1 MDNKRPAPRGLSK
14 SISSV
19 PNQKSKF
26 NRRDILRAAAASM
39 AIPAIVKSTT
49 AFAKDTLA
57 GSGQVVAFSY
67 GGLFTQGIRKYVY
80 DPFTE
85 ATGIK
90 VVDVIADVSDPQV
103 KAMNQAGRVD
113 WDTAF
118 LQAAVFPPMDDAD
131 MFVPIDYSWW
141 DAESLEGTP
150 KSVRLKTAVPVFS
163 SAQLLAYDKRVFG
176 DHGPVSWADFWNVE
190 AFRGPRGLT
199 GLPATARVNIVI
211 ALQADGVAKSD
222 IWPLTDDKIDRALK
236 KLDQLKPHVS
246 KWWTAGSE
254 PNQLLINR
262 EVVTTSC
269 FDGRTISSIRQG
281 APVQIAWD
289 GAFVSYTYGVVL
301 KGGPN
306 TENAQKLI
314 AFLNRAQIA
323 AGFTVG
329 TGYPGPNTNQL
340 KHLPPDLAPLL
351 SINPENNSKMVRE
364 DPAWLV
370 ARRSDGKTNLE
381 HIGERWLAWRMQ

>member
-1 MDNKRPAPRGLSK
+1 MGNKRSPSHGQSK
-14 SISSV
+14 SRDLAL
-19 PNQKSKF
+19 NEKSKL

-39 AIPAIVKSTT
+39 AVPVIARSTT
-49 AFAKDTLA
+49 AFAKDKLA

-90 VVDVIADVSDPQV
+90 VIDVIADVSDPQV
-103 KAMNQAGRVD
+103 KAMNQAGRLD

-131 MFVPIDYSWW
+131 MFVPIDYSLW
-141 DAESLEGTP
+141 DSESLEGTP
-150 KSVRLKTAVPVFS
+150 KSVRLKTAVPVFA
-163 SAQLLAYDKRVFG
+163 SAQLLVSDKRAFA
-176 DHGPVSWADFWNVE
+176 DHGPKNWADFWNVK
-190 AFRGPRGLT
+190 AFPGPRGLT
-199 GLPATARVNIVI
+199 GLAATVRIDMVI
-211 ALQADGVAKSD
+211 ALLADGVARSD
-222 IWPLTDDKIDRALK
+222 VWPLTDDKIDRALK
-236 KLDQLKPHVS
+236 KLDEIKPHVA

-262 EVVTTSC
+262 EVVMTSC

-281 APVQIAWD
+281 APVQMAWD
-289 GAFVSYTYGVVL
+289 GAYVSYTYGVVL

-314 AFLNRAQIA
+314 AFLNRAAIA
-323 AGFTVG
+323 AGFTLG

-340 KHLPPDLAPLL
+340 KHLPSDLVPLL
-351 SINPENNSKMVRE
+351 SINPENASKVVHE
-364 DPAWLV
+364 DSAWL
-370 ARRSDGKTNLE
+370 AAKRPDGKSNLE
-381 HIGERWLAWRMQ
+381 HIGDRWLAWRVQ